1 MSVVH
6 PSTAREEPDE
16 VPHVAVTEGR
26 AVDSWPRGVEMFVSP
41 DVHPLVGGHG
51 EVGDLVELAGEEE
64 DDPAECEELEGG
76 ECEE

>member
-1 MSVVH
+1 
-6 PSTAREEPDE
+6 
-16 VPHVAVTEGR
+16 
-26 AVDSWPRGVEMFVSP
+26 MFVSP